1 MVFNG
6 DATYIMGGSDPY
18 SQAQSA
24 IYKLENGTWTKLPH
38 PQELQTARSGMFAT
52 LISSSLTTCAK
63 SKTSLSKSR
72 LEL

>member
-1 MVFNG
+1 MVFNE
-6 DATYIMGGSDPY
+6 DATYIIGGSDPY
-18 SQAQSA
+18 SQAQSS
-24 IYKLENGTWTKLPH
+24 IYKLENGTWTKLP
-38 PQELQTARSGMFAT
+38 QTLQTARSGMFAT